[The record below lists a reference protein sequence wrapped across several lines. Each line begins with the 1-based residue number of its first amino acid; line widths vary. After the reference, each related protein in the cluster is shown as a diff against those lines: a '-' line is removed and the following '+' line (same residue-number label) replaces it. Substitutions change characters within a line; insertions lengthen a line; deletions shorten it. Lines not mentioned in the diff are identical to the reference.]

1 MKIIEASLILAL
13 GLSIFY
19 IIKKCLEWIPG
30 ILLGMIYLIAKLIE
44 NNKSYSSGYKVK
56 RKKINKELKLER
68 KGRK

>member
-13 GLSIFY
+13 GLLIFY

-30 ILLGMIYLIAKLIE
+30 ILLGMIYLISKLIE

-68 KGRK
+68 KG